1 MSPRNNQNNPF
12 LSLIKNVKSK
22 IRLIL
27 FLGGI
32 AIVSFP
38 LFLSLAAEVDTS
50 ADVLSFPAPTGLTA
64 TAVSPYQIDLNW
76 FLVATA
82 VSYKVYRDGV
92 AVGSPVATSFS
103 DTGLTPSTT
112 YSYTI
117 SAVNVYRA
125 ESGQS
130 SSASVTTLSAPGGG
144 MPAQWYNPP
153 APPAEGFTILIN
165 NGNEHTNNSIVTLT
179 LRGGPNTVR
188 MAISNFS
195 DFRDAGQETYQT
207 TKSWNLCQG
216 RESCQEGEH
225 TVYVKFY
232 TDWGKSS
239 DTISDNIILGKE
251 KSIIEEIK
259 EIPKKIIEIFKPKP
273 PEEIKPP
280 EVPIEE
286 LVPKETPTSM
296 KNQWNLLTYTLK
308 NLPFFKF
315 TLAPLPKE
323 IRNLAESFPRLKETL
338 SKVGVGKLID
348 VEKLRTTK
356 LTLPGLTERVGLP
369 TTKIEP
375 GKFALPQGVP
385 VAELS
390 AEVKEQIPTEIVFAK
405 TGGELIDFNI
415 ALSITEK
422 GEVEQK
428 ITTISG
434 KPLNLVVKPEK
445 PVKTVK
451 GYIIFKAKKT
461 EPSSFELPLNYFVAS
476 LLFANPIFAEEHNPK
491 EIEEVLV
498 LMEFEYTDP
507 DGDGIYTANIQAP
520 LVEGE
525 YEIITVM
532 DYEDPDLGQKEIR
545 LITVVDPEG
554 YVYEKAGE
562 KETRIPGAIISLFW
576 LNSET
581 KQYELWPAKEYQQE
595 NPQITDTTGKYAFL
609 VPSGSYYLKVE
620 TPGYLVY
627 DGKPFQVTESSG
639 IHINI
644 ELKTKY
650 WWLKIID
657 WKIIVMIFFGILLLY
672 NFYRD
677 KIRERKT
684 INL

>member
-1 MSPRNNQNNPF
+1 MLLLPF
-12 LSLIKNVKSK
+12 FSQAAGIETSVEAL
-22 IRLIL
+22 L
-27 FLGGI
+27 F
-32 AIVSFP
+32 S
-38 LFLSLAAEVDTS
+38 
-50 ADVLSFPAPTGLTA
+50 APTGLTA
-64 TAVSPYQIDLNW
+64 TPVSTARIDLNW
-76 FLVATA
+76 FTVVNA
-82 VSYKVYRDGV
+82 VSYKVYRNGV
-92 AVGSPVATSFS
+92 EVGSPTAISFS
-103 DTGLTPSTT
+103 DTGLSPSTT
-112 YSYTI
+112 YSYTV
-117 SAVNVYRA
+117 SAVNVHGA
-125 ESGQS
+125 ESDQS
-130 SSASVTTLSAPGGG
+130 SSVSATTLSAPGGG

-153 APPAEGFTILIN
+153 TPSAGGFAVLIN
-165 NGNEHTNNSIVTLT
+165 NDEEYTVSQIITLT
-179 LRGGPNTVR
+179 LRGGPDTVR

-356 LTLPGLTERVGLP
+356 LTLPGLTERVGLS

-375 GKFALPQGVP
+375 GKFALLQGVP

-461 EPSSFELPLNYFVAS
+461 PEESSLLPTGQAEPRVELSLNTLLAS
-476 LLFANPIFAEEHNPK
+476 LFFANPIFAQEHNPK

-507 DGDGIYTANIQAP
+507 DGDGIYTADIQAP